1 MLILTEYDVTID
13 GHQVLCCRRKVNFQ
27 SKSTSLIHMTPSLTF
42 VWLGVALGHKPWWTP
57 PRIYDRCF
65 HSDINLINTFEN
77 VHLSYLC
84 IDQSWVVRHIL
95 LALDCF
101 EYMACWS
108 TLLFLHVYNYCTI
121 MLAGWAVWLTF
132 QLVQF
137 KSMVYF
143 D

>member
-65 HSDINLINTFEN
+65 HSDINLIYFWKCPFKLPMHRPVLGSQTHTGSIGLFWIYGLLKY
-77 VHLSYLC
+77 VIISAC
-84 IDQSWVVRHIL
+84 IQL
-95 LALDCF
+95 L
-101 EYMACWS
+101 YNNACRLGS
-108 TLLFLHVYNYCTI
+108 FI
-121 MLAGWAVWLTF
+121 DIPISAV
-132 QLVQF
+132 
-137 KSMVYF
+137 
-143 D
+143 